1 MGDRVGVVLS
11 GAGARG
17 AFQAGALATIVP
29 ALVEAGHRPSVFL
42 GTSAGA
48 INAALWGSYA
58 DLGPNDAAQ
67 RVIDTWRSIDSRD
80 IYRNPAASLLL
91 SDAPRFWLSVWGI
104 GNGVP
109 SLLDTTPLQRNAE
122 QLFDP
127 ARLQAN
133 IRSGAIDGVGVTAT
147 RIPPGDPPQAPQ
159 TSPEQARSV
168 VFVDAPG
175 MPTDKI
181 IDSTRGVDVADGPI
195 TAQQVLASAALPL
208 AFPPIW
214 IDAPD
219 PFTGWYLDGGIR
231 LNTPLRPAVSL
242 GMDRIVVIDAMPVSC
257 GGPLPS
263 TPVGEPIPPVSE
275 ASALLLDSVLGDQIA
290 EDLKIQM
297 NVNHIVEQAAAA
309 GMTLNDLQGQPLRS
323 VPLMVVSPKPG
334 ELGTLAAA
342 VIDEKTDPPLGPLR
356 ELEDFTLDRLLRGL
370 GDSPGRV
377 ELLSYVYF
385 DTDYFDAQIDLG
397 AAAAA
402 AALDGDWFTC
412 PGSP

>member
-29 ALVEAGHRPSVFL
+29 ALVAAGHRPSVFI

-58 DLGPNDAAQ
+58 DLGAEGAAQ
-67 RVIDTWRSIDSRD
+67 QVIDTWRSIDSRD

-109 SLLDTTPLQRNAE
+109 SLLNTAPLQRNAE
-122 QLFDP
+122 RLFNP
-127 ARLQAN
+127 ARLQEN
-133 IRSGAIDGVGVTAT
+133 IRSGALDGVAVTAT
-147 RIPPGDPPQAPQ
+147 RIPPADPPQVPE
-159 TSPEQARSV
+159 TSPEHARSV
-168 VFVDAPG
+168 VFIDAPG
-175 MPTDKI
+175 MPTEKVVDP
-181 IDSTRGVDVADGPI
+181 TRGVDVADGPI
-195 TAQQVLASAALPL
+195 TAPQVLASAALPL

-214 IDAPD
+214 VEQPADVA
-219 PFTGWYLDGGIR
+219 GWYLDGGIR
-231 LNTPLRPAVSL
+231 INTPLRPAVSL

-257 GGPLPS
+257 GGPLPP
-263 TPVGEPIPPVSE
+263 TPAGEPIPPVSE

-297 NVNHIVEQAAAA
+297 NINSLVEQAAAG

-334 ELGTLAAA
+334 ELGSLAAA

-356 ELEDFTLDRLLRGL
+356 EPEDFTLDRLLRGL

-385 DTDYFDAQIDLG
+385 DSDYFDAQIEVG
-397 AAAAA
+397 AAAAQS
-402 AALDGDWFTC
+402 ALDGDWFTC
-412 PGSP
+412 PGSR